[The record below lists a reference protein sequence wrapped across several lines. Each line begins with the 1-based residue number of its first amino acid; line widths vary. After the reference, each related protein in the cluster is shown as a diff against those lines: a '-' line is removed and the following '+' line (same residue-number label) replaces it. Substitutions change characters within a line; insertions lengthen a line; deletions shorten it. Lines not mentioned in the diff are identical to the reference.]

1 MYLQENIQERSY
13 RKSYIIVARRVNLVA
28 VFAVL
33 SQKFGEGGSTYEWY
47 FVSLVVGTLK
57 NLAHAPRSLKLLR
70 CLHSN

>member
-1 MYLQENIQERSY
+1 M
-13 RKSYIIVARRVNLVA
+13 VRRVNLVA